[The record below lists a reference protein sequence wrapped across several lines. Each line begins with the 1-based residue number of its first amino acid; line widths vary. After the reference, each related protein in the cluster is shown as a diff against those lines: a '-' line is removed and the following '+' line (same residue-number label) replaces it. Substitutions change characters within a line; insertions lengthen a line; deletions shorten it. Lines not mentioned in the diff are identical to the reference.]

1 MKHLPILLIALCS
14 FAYTSTA
21 QTNATATPVAGGTS
35 GSREQDGLKGPV
47 RRVRVEKANVV
58 ARDGKQVEL
67 PKSLIEVSTYDATG
81 RKIDS
86 VAYPVE
92 GASAPG
98 KEEYKYDDKGNIIEM
113 TLRGN
118 DGSVLAQEKY
128 TYELDVFGNWKKMTT
143 AIAIYEN
150 GAISYEPT
158 EVTYRTLTYY
168 YGPPMPKPGVPNA
181 PVSAP
186 SKQRTDAE
194 AEPVVNKS
202 APTQPTSDVSTPPIN
217 VTEKPT
223 PPTVPTSTEANPTQ
237 PTSVVSTQP
246 TNVAEKP
253 TPPVPTSTEASPTQT
268 TSVVSTQPTNV
279 AEKPT
284 TLVPTSTESNASK
297 ENVKLPVLRIS
308 EEVLRKA
315 AIALPEP
322 QYPAD
327 AELARASGPVQV
339 ELIIDQNG
347 VVTSARATSGNP
359 MLFDAATS
367 AANKARFLMSA
378 FSDRPTG
385 AYSVLT
391 YNFARP
397 VELSSIPS
405 NASSSN
411 SDARVGKSASSET
424 EAAPSPLTESTK
436 TLPVATPVSNNN
448 PGATETKSFA
458 GYFNKGIASLASA
471 NYKDAVESLT
481 QAVTLNPQ
489 DAIAHT
495 KLGLAYSA
503 LGEHKSAIT
512 AFKQAI
518 KLNRAFVD
526 ADSYFRLGVAYL
538 ALSDYASAIDPL
550 KQALY
555 GVKANALEDRT
566 KSTPAPS
573 EAEINDALGRAYYG
587 TGSYRLAVK
596 AFENAVRLKPNFASA
611 HYGLGLSYMEVG
623 DKRSAEKE
631 AQVLRKLN
639 SRLADRLAGMLIVPA
654 GQRNKI
660 F

>member
-1 MKHLPILLIALCS
+1 MKHLLILLIALCS

-35 GSREQDGLKGPV
+35 GSREQDGLRGPV

-58 ARDGKQVEL
+58 TRNGKQVEL

-92 GASAPG
+92 GATAPG

-113 TLRGN
+113 ILRGN
-118 DGSVLAQEKY
+118 DGSVLSQEKY
-128 TYELDVFGNWKKMTT
+128 TYDLDEFGNWKKMTT

-150 GAISYEPT
+150 GAMSYEPT

-168 YGPPMPKPGVPNA
+168 YGPAIPKPGVPDA
-181 PVSAP
+181 PVTAP

-194 AEPVVNKS
+194 AEPVVNKP
-202 APTQPTSDVSTPPIN
+202 A
-217 VTEKPT
+217 
-223 PPTVPTSTEANPTQ
+223 ATQ
-237 PTSVVSTQP
+237 PTSVVSAP
-246 TNVAEKP
+246 PINVAEKP
-253 TPPVPTSTEASPTQT
+253 TPLPPASTEA
-268 TSVVSTQPTNV
+268 
-279 AEKPT
+279 
-284 TLVPTSTESNASK
+284 NASK
-297 ENVKLPVLRIS
+297 EEVKVPVLRIS

-327 AELARASGPVQV
+327 AELARAFGPVQV

-367 AANKARFLMSA
+367 AATKARFLMSA

-397 VELSSIPS
+397 VEVASIPG
-405 NASSSN
+405 NASSTTI
-411 SDARVGKSASSET
+411 DARMGKSASPET
-424 EAAPSPLTESTK
+424 EAAPSPITENTK
-436 TLPVATPVSNNN
+436 TPPVAAPAANIN
-448 PGATETKSFA
+448 PGATDTKSFA

-471 NYKDAVESLT
+471 KYKEAVESLT

-489 DAIAHT
+489 DAIAYS

-526 ADSYFRLGVAYL
+526 ADSYFRLGNAYL
-538 ALSDYASAIDPL
+538 ALSDYGSAIDPL

-555 GVKANALEDRT
+555 GVKANVLEDRT
-566 KSTPAPS
+566 KSTAGPG

-623 DKRSAEKE
+623 DKRSAQKE
-631 AQVLRKLN
+631 EQVLRKLN
-639 SRLADRLAGMLIVPA
+639 SRMADRLAGMLIVPA
-654 GQRNKI
+654 GQRNKV

>member
-1 MKHLPILLIALCS
+1 MKHLLILLIALCS

-21 QTNATATPVAGGTS
+21 QTNTTATPVAGGTS
-35 GSREQDGLKGPV
+35 GTREQDGLKGPV

-58 ARDGKQVEL
+58 TRNGKQVEL

-92 GASAPG
+92 GATAPG

-118 DGSVLAQEKY
+118 DGSVLSQEKY
-128 TYELDVFGNWKKMTT
+128 TYDLDEFGNWKKMTT

-168 YGPPMPKPGVPNA
+168 YGPSIAKPGGPTA
-181 PVSAP
+181 PVTAP

-194 AEPVVNKS
+194 AETVANKS
-202 APTQPTSDVSTPPIN
+202 VPTQPTNVVSAPPIN
-217 VTEKPT
+217 ATEKPT
-223 PPTVPTSTEANPTQ
+223 PLPPTSTEATL
-237 PTSVVSTQP
+237 TSTEA
-246 TNVAEKP
+246 T
-253 TPPVPTSTEASPTQT
+253 PTSTEA
-268 TSVVSTQPTNV
+268 
-279 AEKPT
+279 K
-284 TLVPTSTESNASK
+284 ASK
-297 ENVKLPVLRIS
+297 ENVELPVLRIS

-315 AIALPEP
+315 AIALPQP

-327 AELARASGPVQV
+327 AELARASGPVLV
-339 ELIIDQNG
+339 EVIIDQNG
-347 VVTSARATSGNP
+347 VVSAARAASGNP

-367 AANKARFLMSA
+367 AASKARFLMSA
-378 FSDRPTG
+378 LSDRPTR
-385 AYSVLT
+385 AYSIVT
-391 YNFARP
+391 YNFVRP
-397 VELSSIPS
+397 PELASISS
-405 NASSSN
+405 NASSTTI
-411 SDARVGKSASSET
+411 DARMGKPASSET
-424 EAAPSPLTESTK
+424 KAAPSPLTESAK
-436 TLPVATPVSNNN
+436 APPIAAPVSNNN
-448 PGATETKSFA
+448 PGATDTKSFA
-458 GYFNKGIASLASA
+458 GYFNKGMASLASA
-471 NYKDAVESLT
+471 QYKDAVESFT

-495 KLGLAYSA
+495 KLGFAYSA
-503 LGEHKSAIT
+503 LGENKSAIT

-526 ADSYFRLGVAYL
+526 ADSYFRLGMAYL

-555 GVKANALEDRT
+555 GVKANVLEDRT
-566 KSTPAPS
+566 KSTVGPG

-587 TGSYRLAVK
+587 TGSYRQAVK
-596 AFENAVRLKPNFASA
+596 AFENAVRLNPKFASA
-611 HYGLGLSYMEVG
+611 HYGLGLSYLEVG
-623 DKRSAEKE
+623 DRRSAEKE
-631 AQVLRKLN
+631 EKVLRKLN

-654 GQRNKI
+654 AQRNKV

>member
-1 MKHLPILLIALCS
+1 MKHLLILLIALCS

-47 RRVRVEKANVV
+47 RRVRVETANIVT
-58 ARDGKQVEL
+58 RNGKPVEL
-67 PKSLIEVSTYDATG
+67 PKSLVEVSTYDAMG

-92 GASAPG
+92 GATAPG

-113 TLRGN
+113 TLRSN

-128 TYELDVFGNWKKMTT
+128 TYDLDEFGNWKKMTT

-150 GAISYEPT
+150 GTVSYEPT
-158 EVTYRTLTYY
+158 QVTYRTLTYY
-168 YGPPMPKPGVPNA
+168 YGPAILKSDVA
-181 PVSAP
+181 AALVTAP

-194 AEPVVNKS
+194 AEPVANQP
-202 APTQPTSDVSTPPIN
+202 APTQPTAAVSSTP
-217 VTEKPT
+217 V
-223 PPTVPTSTEANPTQ
+223 
-237 PTSVVSTQP
+237 
-246 TNVAEKP
+246 NVAEKP
-253 TPPVPTSTEASPTQT
+253 APLPPTSTEAS
-268 TSVVSTQPTNV
+268 
-279 AEKPT
+279 
-284 TLVPTSTESNASK
+284 ASK
-297 ENVKLPVLRIS
+297 EEVKPVLRIS

-322 QYPAD
+322 DYPAN

-347 VVTSARATSGNP
+347 VVTTARATSGNP

-367 AANKARFLMSA
+367 AARKARFLMSA
-378 FSDRPTG
+378 FSDHPTG

-397 VELSSIPS
+397 VEVASIPA
-405 NASSSN
+405 NASSTTT
-411 SDARVGKSASSET
+411 DMRTEKSAPAE
-424 EAAPSPLTESTK
+424 TK
-436 TLPVATPVSNNN
+436 TSPVAAPVSNNN
-448 PGATETKSFA
+448 PVATDTKSFA
-458 GYFNKGIASLASA
+458 DYFNKGIASLAA
-471 NYKDAVESLT
+471 AKYKDAVESLT
-481 QAVTLNPQ
+481 QAVTVNPQ
-489 DAIAHT
+489 DAMAHAR
-495 KLGLAYSA
+495 LGLAYSA
-503 LGEHKSAIT
+503 LGEHKPAIT
-512 AFKQAI
+512 EFKQAI

-526 ADSYFRLGVAYL
+526 ADSYFRLGIAYL
-538 ALSDYASAIDPL
+538 ALNDYASAITPL

-555 GVKANALEDRT
+555 GVKAKVLEDRT
-566 KSTPAPS
+566 KSTAGPN

-587 TGSYRLAVK
+587 TGSYRQAVK
-596 AFENAVRLKPNFASA
+596 AFETAVRLKPDLASS

-623 DKRSAEKE
+623 DKRGAEKE
-631 AQVLRKLN
+631 EQLLRKLN
-639 SRLADRLAGMLIVPA
+639 SRMADRLAGMLIVPA
-654 GQRNKI
+654 GQKNKV

>member
-1 MKHLPILLIALCS
+1 MKHLLILLIALCS
-14 FAYTSTA
+14 FTYTITA

-47 RRVRVEKANVV
+47 RRVRVETANIVT
-58 ARDGKQVEL
+58 RNGKQLEL

-86 VAYPVE
+86 VAYPVD
-92 GASAPG
+92 GATAPG
-98 KEEYKYDDKGNIIEM
+98 KEEYKYDNKGNITEM
-113 TLRGN
+113 TLRGS
-118 DGSVLAQEKY
+118 DGSVLSQEKY
-128 TYELDVFGNWKKMTT
+128 TYDFDEFGNWKKMST

-150 GAISYEPT
+150 GAVSYELT

-168 YGPPMPKPGVPNA
+168 YGPPIPKPGVSA
-181 PVSAP
+181 TPVAAP
-186 SKQRTDAE
+186 SKQLTEVE
-194 AEPVVNKS
+194 AEPVANKP
-202 APTQPTSDVSTPPIN
+202 APTQSRTVVSAPPIN
-217 VTEKPT
+217 VAEKPT
-223 PPTVPTSTEANPTQ
+223 ALPPTSTEAN
-237 PTSVVSTQP
+237 
-246 TNVAEKP
+246 
-253 TPPVPTSTEASPTQT
+253 
-268 TSVVSTQPTNV
+268 
-279 AEKPT
+279 
-284 TLVPTSTESNASK
+284 ASK
-297 ENVKLPVLRIS
+297 EDVKLPVLRIT

-347 VVTSARATSGNP
+347 VVTTARATSGNP

-367 AANKARFLMSA
+367 AASKARFLMSA
-378 FSDRPTG
+378 FSDRPTA

-397 VELSSIPS
+397 VEVASIPS
-405 NASSSN
+405 NASSATI
-411 SDARVGKSASSET
+411 DARMEKPAPPET
-424 EAAPSPLTESTK
+424 KATPLTESTR
-436 TLPVATPVSNNN
+436 TPPVEAPVSNSNS
-448 PGATETKSFA
+448 GATDTKSFA

-471 NYKDAVESLT
+471 KYKDAVESLS

-503 LGEHKSAIT
+503 LGEHKPAIA
-512 AFKQAI
+512 AFKEAI

-555 GVKANALEDRT
+555 GVKAKVLDDRT
-566 KSTPAPS
+566 QSTAGPG

-587 TGSYRLAVK
+587 TGSYRQAVK
-596 AFENAVRLKPNFASA
+596 AFETAVRLKPDFASA

-631 AQVLRKLN
+631 EQVLRKLK

-654 GQRNKI
+654 GQKNKV

>member
-1 MKHLPILLIALCS
+1 MKHLLILLIALCS

-35 GSREQDGLKGPV
+35 GSREQDGLRGPV
-47 RRVRVEKANVV
+47 RRVRVETANIVT
-58 ARDGKQVEL
+58 RNGKPVEL
-67 PKSLIEVSTYDATG
+67 PKSLVEVSTYDAAG

-92 GASAPG
+92 GATTSG

-118 DGSVLAQEKY
+118 DGSALSQEKY
-128 TYELDVFGNWKKMTT
+128 TYDLDEFGNWKKMTT
-143 AIAIYEN
+143 AIVIYEN
-150 GAISYEPT
+150 GAVSYEPT
-158 EVTYRTLTYY
+158 QVTYRTLTYY
-168 YGPPMPKPGVPNA
+168 YGPAIVKSDVPAA
-181 PVSAP
+181 PVTAP

-194 AEPVVNKS
+194 AEPVANQP
-202 APTQPTSDVSTPPIN
+202 APTQPPV
-217 VTEKPT
+217 
-223 PPTVPTSTEANPTQ
+223 
-237 PTSVVSTQP
+237 
-246 TNVAEKP
+246 NVAEKP
-253 TPPVPTSTEASPTQT
+253 APQPTTSTEAT
-268 TSVVSTQPTNV
+268 
-279 AEKPT
+279 
-284 TLVPTSTESNASK
+284 ASK
-297 ENVKLPVLRIS
+297 EEAKLPVLRIS

-322 QYPAD
+322 QYPAN

-347 VVTSARATSGNP
+347 VVTTARATSGNP

-367 AANKARFLMSA
+367 AASKARFLMSA
-378 FSDRPTG
+378 FSDHPTS

-397 VELSSIPS
+397 VEVASIPS
-405 NASSSN
+405 SAPPEK
-411 SDARVGKSASSET
+411 KSAF
-424 EAAPSPLTESTK
+424 TESSRTA
-436 TLPVATPVSNNN
+436 PVAAPVSNNN

-458 GYFNKGIASLASA
+458 DYFNKGLASLASA
-471 NYKDAVESLT
+471 KYKDAVESLT
-481 QAVTLNPQ
+481 HAVTVNPQ
-489 DAIAHT
+489 DAIAHA

-503 LGEHKSAIT
+503 LGEHKPAIT
-512 AFKQAI
+512 EFKQAI

-555 GVKANALEDRT
+555 GVKAKVLDDRT
-566 KSTPAPS
+566 KPTGGPT
-573 EAEINDALGRAYYG
+573 EAEINDGLGRAYYG
-587 TGSYRLAVK
+587 TGSYRQAVK
-596 AFENAVRLKPNFASA
+596 AFETAVRLKPDFASA

-623 DKRSAEKE
+623 DKRAAEKE
-631 AQVLRKLN
+631 ERALRKLN
-639 SRLADRLAGMLIVPA
+639 SRMADRLAGMLIVPA
-654 GQRNKI
+654 GQKNKV

>member
-1 MKHLPILLIALCS
+1 MKHLLILLIALCS
-14 FAYTSTA
+14 SAYTSTA

-35 GSREQDGLKGPV
+35 GNREQDGLRGPV
-47 RRVRVEKANVV
+47 RRVRVETANIVT
-58 ARDGKQVEL
+58 RNGKQVEL

-92 GASAPG
+92 GATAPG
-98 KEEYKYDDKGNIIEM
+98 KEEYKYDDKGNVIEM

-128 TYELDVFGNWKKMTT
+128 TYDLDEFGNWKKMTT
-143 AIAIYEN
+143 SIAIYEN

-168 YGPPMPKPGVPNA
+168 YGPPMPKAGAPAA
-181 PVSAP
+181 PVTAP

-194 AEPVVNKS
+194 AQPVVNDS
-202 APTQPTSDVSTPPIN
+202 A
-217 VTEKPT
+217 
-223 PPTVPTSTEANPTQ
+223 PTQ
-237 PTSVVSTQP
+237 PTSVVSAP
-246 TNVAEKP
+246 PLNVAEKP
-253 TPPVPTSTEASPTQT
+253 APLPPTSTEA
-268 TSVVSTQPTNV
+268 
-279 AEKPT
+279 
-284 TLVPTSTESNASK
+284 NASK
-297 ENVKLPVLRIS
+297 EELKTPVLRIS

-347 VVTSARATSGNP
+347 VVTTARATSGNP

-367 AANKARFLMSA
+367 AASKARFLMSA

-397 VELSSIPS
+397 VEVASIPA
-405 NASSSN
+405 NASSTTV
-411 SDARVGKSASSET
+411 DERMGKSASPET
-424 EAAPSPLTESTK
+424 KAAPSPVAESAK
-436 TLPVATPVSNNN
+436 TPPVAAPVSNNS
-448 PGATETKSFA
+448 PGAPETKSFA
-458 GYFNKGIASLASA
+458 GYFNKGIASLASGE
-471 NYKDAVESLT
+471 YKDAVESLK
-481 QAVTLNPQ
+481 QAVNVNPQ

-512 AFKQAI
+512 EFKQAI

-555 GVKANALEDRT
+555 GVKAKVLEDRT
-566 KSTPAPS
+566 KSTAGPS

-596 AFENAVRLKPNFASA
+596 AFENAVRLRPNFASA
-611 HYGLGLSYMEVG
+611 HFGLGLSYLEVG

-631 AQVLRKLN
+631 EQVLRKLN
-639 SRLADRLAGMLIVPA
+639 SRLADR
-654 GQRNKI
+654 
-660 F
+660 